1 MFFVLNRTH
10 VVLPITHPGPRREFH
25 VARSARDTYEFPDDA
40 FSLQGHVLFADIRS
54 ARTLA
59 MKMNTV
65 RRSALHPERAVR
77 AGDIYAMGLIDEVF
91 HHMIG
96 LYLEQYGTSVMEQL
110 EEVLRS
116 ALGTSAF
123 ERLLLTFSERFPTVA
138 HYHGTESAEESL
150 DRTVSGISGRQVAI
164 EEMIVLWVGN
174 RNPAFSPLIELF
186 DEEIIALDTDYAR
199 FSRVMQ
205 EFFDSRPSF
214 GPEDQTLINL
224 LRAPA
229 IAHPD
234 DLHAQLEYIRTKW
247 GAIIGP
253 YLDRLLRSVDM
264 ITEERKARFAGPPG
278 EAPVLEYG
286 SFETSDEDDYARFS
300 PDREWMPRAVII
312 AKSTLVWLDQLS
324 KEYKREIRTLDQV
337 PDEELDILAGRGF
350 TGLWLIGLWERSGA
364 SKRIKHLCGNPEA
377 EASAYSLYDY
387 DVAQELGG
395 WDALDNLRRRLWQRG
410 IRIASD
416 MVPNH
421 SGIDSK
427 WVHEHPEW
435 FIGLPYVPFPG
446 YTFNGENLSTQPGV
460 GIYLE
465 DHYYDRSDA
474 AVVFKRVHF
483 DSGDTR
489 YIYHGN
495 DGTSMPWNDTAQLD
509 YLNPEVRETV
519 IQTILHVARN
529 FPIIRF
535 DAAMTLAKKHIQR
548 LWYPAPGQGGDIP
561 SRSEHGLPQ
570 AEFDAAMPQEFWREV
585 VDRVAQEVPDTLL
598 LAEAFWM
605 MEGYFVRNLGM
616 HRVYNSAF
624 MNMLKNEDNE
634 KYRRTIKN
642 TLEYD
647 PEILKRFVNF
657 MNNPDEESA
666 VAQFGTGDKYFG
678 VATLMVTM
686 PGLPMWGHGQIE
698 GFAEKYGMEYRHA
711 YWDETADESLI
722 ARHNREIF
730 PLMHRRYLFADATN
744 FRLFDVYAAD
754 GHVHPHVYAYTNHH
768 HDERTLVLYNNFWER
783 AEGWIHTSSPF
794 VVDASVPTDQQE
806 LRSEQLT
813 PSLGLSG
820 SWQRFTIFQEQRS
833 GLWFIRNS
841 GELSERGLYVALNG
855 YESQVF
861 LNIYEVEDNQYTHY
875 ARLADSLNGAGTADI
890 NRSLK
895 RLLLQPLHDAFGVVA
910 NTGVLRRLTDALA
923 TPDPKVDWKELAD
936 EYRSFLSIAG
946 QFSEHTTRMEDA
958 AELFERNGEALI
970 RLPQLVTRAPKTVAA
985 LIESHL
991 TAERED
997 SSVFL
1002 ALALLI
1008 PLDVFVQGEE
1018 ELTSTLRGF
1027 RALDQAAEW
1036 ELITHV
1042 ASVMEHLSAESHLP
1056 RHWEPLVQLI
1066 LAHHGWW
1073 SYTGGSASIRAART
1087 VMETL
1092 LADPNVED
1100 FLQIHVHNGVT
1111 WFNKEMFELMVDWL
1125 VVVAVW
1131 QEMTAMLIS
1140 GTRVVWKE
1148 LVAYSRRVAEVYR
1161 EWQRAQKTCGYKVEA
1176 LLEALAGEGELAG
1189 EGALADVPPPGD
1201 ATSAAPQNTGRT
1213 QPGTT
1218 RAPRRKTTKRSDR
1231 DE

>member
-1 MFFVLNRTH
+1 MSFTPNHTH
-10 VVLPITHPGPRREFH
+10 VFLPTALPGPRREFH
-25 VARSARDTYEFPDDA
+25 VARSARDTYQFSDDG
-40 FSLQGHVLFADIRS
+40 FSRAGHVLIANIQS
-54 ARTLA
+54 ARSLA
-59 MKMNTV
+59 MNMNTV
-65 RRSALHPERAVR
+65 RRSALYPERAVR

-91 HHMIG
+91 HHLIG
-96 LYLEQYGTSVMEQL
+96 LYLEQYGRSVMNQL
-110 EEVLRS
+110 EAALRS
-116 ALGTSAF
+116 ALGADTF
-123 ERLLLTFSERFPTVA
+123 ERLLVTFAERFPTVA
-138 HYHGTESAEESL
+138 HYHGTETVRESL
-150 DRTVSGISGRQVAI
+150 DRTVDGVSGRQIAI
-164 EEMIVLWVGN
+164 EELIVLWVGN

-186 DEEIIALDTDYAR
+186 DEEIIAPDTDYAR
-199 FSRVMQ
+199 FSRIMQ
-205 EFFDSRPSF
+205 EFFDTQPTF
-214 GPEDQTLINL
+214 GPEDRTLINL

-234 DLHAQLEYIRTKW
+234 DLNAQLEYIRIKW
-247 GAIIGP
+247 GQMIGS
-253 YLDRLLRSVDM
+253 YLDRLLRSADM
-264 ITEERKARFAGPPG
+264 IAEERTARFHGPPG
-278 EAPVLEYG
+278 DAPVLEYG
-286 SFETSDEDDYARFS
+286 SFEAGEADDYARFS
-300 PDREWMPRAVII
+300 PDREWMPRAVIM
-312 AKSTLVWLDQLS
+312 AKSALVWLNQLS
-324 KEYKREIRTLDQV
+324 KTYKREIRTLDQI
-337 PDEELDILAGRGF
+337 PDEELDMLAGRGF

-387 DVAQELGG
+387 DVANELGS
-395 WDALDNLRRRLWQRG
+395 WESLDKLRRRLWQRG

-427 WVHEHPEW
+427 WIHEHPEW
-435 FIGLPYVPFPG
+435 FIGLPYAPFPD
-446 YTFNGENLSTQPGV
+446 YSFNGENLSTQPGV
-460 GIYLE
+460 GIYLD

-570 AEFDAAMPQEFWREV
+570 AEFDRAMPQEFWREV

-624 MNMLKNEDNE
+624 MNMLKNEENE
-634 KYRRTIKN
+634 NYRRTIKN

-698 GFAEKYGMEYRHA
+698 GFAEKYGMEYRQA
-711 YWDETADESLI
+711 YWDETPDEALI

-730 PLMHRRYLFADATN
+730 PLMHQRYLFADATN
-744 FRLFDVYAAD
+744 FRLFDVYSSSGD
-754 GHVHPHVYAYTNHH
+754 VHPHVYAYSNRHH
-768 HDERTLVLYNNFWER
+768 NERTLVLYNNFWER
-783 AEGWIHTSSPF
+783 IEGWIHTSSPF
-794 VVDASVPTDQQE
+794 VADASLSADQQE
-806 LRSEQLT
+806 MRTEQLA
-813 PSLGLSG
+813 SALGLSG
-820 SWQRFTIFQEQRS
+820 SWQRFTVFQEQRS

-841 GELSERGLYVALNG
+841 GELAERGLYIALNG

-861 LNIYEVEDNQYTHY
+861 LNVYEIEDNQYTHY
-875 ARLADSLNGAGTADI
+875 ARLADFLDGAGTADI

-895 RLLLQPLHDAFGVVA
+895 LLLLQPLHDAFGVVA
-910 NTGVLRRLTDALA
+910 NSGVLRRLTDAL
-923 TPDPKVDWKELAD
+923 TTTDPAIDWTELTD

-946 QFSEHTTRMEDA
+946 KFSEHTTRVEDA
-958 AELFERNGEALI
+958 AELFEHNGEALI

-991 TAERED
+991 TTERAD
-997 SSVFL
+997 FSVFL
-1002 ALALLI
+1002 ALTLMI
-1008 PLDVFVQGEE
+1008 PLDVFVQGDE
-1018 ELTSTLRGF
+1018 ELTTALRGF

-1036 ELITHV
+1036 ELITRV
-1042 ASVMEHLSAESHLP
+1042 ATVMEHLSAESELP
-1056 RHWEPLVQLI
+1056 TYWEPLVQLV
-1066 LAHHGWW
+1066 LAHHNWW
-1073 SYTGGSASIRAART
+1073 SYTAGESDGPAAHT
-1087 VMETL
+1087 AMEAL
-1092 LADPNVED
+1092 LADPTVED
-1100 FLQIHVHNGVT
+1100 FLHIHVHNGVT
-1111 WFNKEMFELMVDWL
+1111 WFNKEMFELMIDWL

-1131 QEMTAMLIS
+1131 QHMTTKLIS
-1140 GTRVVWKE
+1140 GKRIVWKE
-1148 LVAYSRRVAEVYR
+1148 ILAHTRLVAGVYTEWLRAESKCEYR
-1161 EWQRAQKTCGYKVEA
+1161 VEA
-1176 LLEALAGEGELAG
+1176 LLDAL
-1189 EGALADVPPPGD
+1189 
-1201 ATSAAPQNTGRT
+1201 QNGKSS
-1213 QPGTT
+1213 
-1218 RAPRRKTTKRSDR
+1218 RK
-1231 DE
+1231 